1 MNPIPTRAPSWTTTS
16 DRIYR
21 AAISLFR
28 RRDFSEVTIEDI
40 TSAAKTCRRTFFNH
54 FPTKEHVLARLHQEL
69 TADCLARAEKA
80 TPHDGWERIEAA
92 FDAFSAAVM
101 AEPILGRS
109 LLRLVFV
116 SDVLASQD
124 QQDVL
129 ILGDWLRRELHAA
142 IAAGTLGHWIDIG
155 TACSLLMGIL
165 SSGTTQWL
173 ISFPNTSVPLDR
185 DFRSKLQVIRKG
197 LEA

>member
-1 MNPIPTRAPSWTTTS
+1 M
-16 DRIYR
+16 
-21 AAISLFR
+21 
-28 RRDFSEVTIEDI
+28 
-40 TSAAKTCRRTFFNH
+40 
-54 FPTKEHVLARLHQEL
+54 ARLHQEL

-142 IAAGTLGHWIDIG
+142 IAAGALGHWIDLE